1 MTAAAPDDGAD
12 AVVEAVAL
20 VVAAGRGRRFGPGAP
35 KQYRLLGGRAVLERS
50 LRTFLEHPAIDR
62 VHAVIHRDDR
72 ALYDAAT
79 AGLDLPE
86 PAFGGPTR
94 QSSVRLGLE
103 ALAARPPRRVAIHDA
118 ARPLVDADAISRVV
132 AALDSY
138 AGAVAATPVRDTL
151 KRLSGETIVETV
163 PRESL
168 WRARTPQAFRFADIL
183 AAHRSVAEADLPDD
197 AAVAERAGL
206 SAVAVECAAD
216 NLKISTEED
225 LAQAE
230 RLLPRTV
237 RVGNGFDV
245 HRFAPGDG
253 VTLCGVTIPHDRRL
267 AGHSDAD
274 VALHAVADALLGA
287 VAAGDIGARFPSGD
301 PRWAGQD
308 SALFLRCSCEAVAAA
323 RGRVLH
329 VDLTLICERPRI
341 APYRAAM
348 RERLAALLG
357 LPDGAVSVKATT
369 TDGLGFAGR
378 VEGIAAQATATV
390 ETAA

>member
-1 MTAAAPDDGAD
+1 MTASAPDDGAD
-12 AVVEAVAL
+12 AVAL
-20 VVAAGRGRRFGPGAP
+20 VVAAGRGRRFGAGAP
-35 KQYRLLGGRAVLERS
+35 KQYRLLSGRTVLERS
-50 LRTFLEHPAIDR
+50 LRVFLEHPAIDR
-62 VHAVIHRDDR
+62 VQAVIHRDDR
-72 ALYDAAT
+72 ALYDDAT

-118 ARPLVDADAISRVV
+118 ARPLVDADAVSRAL
-132 AALDSY
+132 AALDSH

-151 KRLSGETIVETV
+151 KRLAGKTVVETV

-183 AAHRSVAEADLPDD
+183 AAHRAVTEADLPDD

-206 SAVAVECAAD
+206 SVTAVECAAD
-216 NLKISTEED
+216 NIKIATEED
-225 LAQAE
+225 LALAE
-230 RLLPRTV
+230 RLLPRTL
-237 RVGNGFDV
+237 RVGSGFDV
-245 HRFAPGDG
+245 HRFGPGDG

-267 AGHSDAD
+267 VGHSDAD

-287 VAAGDIGARFPSGD
+287 VAAGDIGALFPSDD

-308 SALFLRCSCEAVAAA
+308 SAFFLRRSCEAVAAA
-323 RGRVLH
+323 SGRVLH

-348 RERLAALLG
+348 RERLAALLR

-378 VEGIAAQATATV
+378 IEGIAAQATATV
-390 ETAA
+390 EAAA

>member
-12 AVVEAVAL
+12 AVAL

-35 KQYRLLGGRAVLERS
+35 KQYRILGGRTVLERS
-50 LRTFLEHPAIDR
+50 LRVFLEHPAIDR
-62 VHAVIHRDDR
+62 VQAVIHRDDR
-72 ALYDAAT
+72 ALYDDAT

-103 ALAARPPRRVAIHDA
+103 ALAVRPPRRVAIHDA
-118 ARPLVDADAISRVV
+118 ARPLVDADAVSRAL
-132 AALDSY
+132 AALDSH

-151 KRLSGETIVETV
+151 KRLAGETVVETV

-183 AAHRSVAEADLPDD
+183 AAHRAVTETDLPDD

-206 SAVAVECAAD
+206 SVTAVECAAD
-216 NLKISTEED
+216 NLKIATEED
-225 LAQAE
+225 LALAE
-230 RLLPRTV
+230 RLLPRTL
-237 RVGNGFDV
+237 RVGSGFDV
-245 HRFAPGDG
+245 HRFGPGDG

-267 AGHSDAD
+267 IGHSDAD

-287 VAAGDIGARFPSGD
+287 VAAGDIGALFPSGD
-301 PRWAGQD
+301 PRWAGRD
-308 SALFLRCSCEAVAAA
+308 SAFFLRRSCEAVAAA
-323 RGRVLH
+323 SGRVLH

-348 RERLAALLG
+348 RERLAALLR

-390 ETAA
+390 EAAA

>member
-1 MTAAAPDDGAD
+1 MTAAAPAGGAD
-12 AVVEAVAL
+12 AVAL
-20 VVAAGRGRRFGPGAP
+20 VVAAGRGKRFGPGAP
-35 KQYRLLGGRAVLERS
+35 KQYRLLGGRTVLERS
-50 LRTFLEHPAIDR
+50 LRAFLEHPAIDR
-62 VHAVIHRDDR
+62 VQAVIHRDDR
-72 ALYDAAT
+72 ALYDNAT

-103 ALAARPPRRVAIHDA
+103 ALAARPPRCVAIHDA
-118 ARPLVDADAISRVV
+118 ARPLVDAAAVSRAL
-132 AALDSY
+132 AALDSH

-151 KRLSGETIVETV
+151 KRLAGETVVETV

-168 WRARTPQAFRFADIL
+168 WRARTPQAFRFDDIL
-183 AAHRSVAEADLPDD
+183 AAHRAVTETDLPDD

-206 SAVAVECAAD
+206 SVVAVECAAD
-216 NLKISTEED
+216 NLKIATEED
-225 LAQAE
+225 LALAE
-230 RLLPRTV
+230 RLLPRTL

-245 HRFAPGDG
+245 HRFAPGGG

-267 AGHSDAD
+267 VGHSDAD

-287 VAAGDIGARFPSGD
+287 VAAGDIGALFPSGD

-308 SALFLRCSCEAVAAA
+308 SAFFLRRSCEAVAAA
-323 RGRVLH
+323 SGRVLH

-348 RERLAALLG
+348 RERLAALLR

-378 VEGIAAQATATV
+378 IEGIAAQATATV
-390 ETAA
+390 EAAA

>member
-12 AVVEAVAL
+12 AVAL

-35 KQYRLLGGRAVLERS
+35 KQYRILGGRTVLERS
-50 LRTFLEHPAIDR
+50 LRVFLEHPAIDR
-62 VHAVIHRDDR
+62 VQAVIHRDDR
-72 ALYDAAT
+72 ALYDDAT

-103 ALAARPPRRVAIHDA
+103 ALAVRPPRRVAIHDA
-118 ARPLVDADAISRVV
+118 ARPLVDADAVSRAL
-132 AALDSY
+132 AALASH

-151 KRLSGETIVETV
+151 KRLAGETVVETI

-183 AAHRSVAEADLPDD
+183 AAHRAVTETDLPDD

-206 SAVAVECAAD
+206 SVTAVECAAD
-216 NLKISTEED
+216 NLKIATEED
-225 LAQAE
+225 LALAE
-230 RLLPRTV
+230 RLLPRTL
-237 RVGNGFDV
+237 RVGSGFDV
-245 HRFAPGDG
+245 HRFGPGDG

-267 AGHSDAD
+267 IGHSDAD

-287 VAAGDIGARFPSGD
+287 VAAGDIGALFPSGD
-301 PRWAGQD
+301 PRWAGRD
-308 SALFLRCSCEAVAAA
+308 SAFFLRRSCEAVADAS
-323 RGRVLH
+323 GRVLH

-348 RERLAALLG
+348 RERLAALLR

-390 ETAA
+390 EAAA

>member
-12 AVVEAVAL
+12 AVAL

-35 KQYRLLGGRAVLERS
+35 KQYRILGGRTVLERS
-50 LRTFLEHPAIDR
+50 LRVFLEHPAIDR
-62 VHAVIHRDDR
+62 VQAVIHRDDR
-72 ALYDAAT
+72 ALYDDAT

-118 ARPLVDADAISRVV
+118 ARPLVDADAVSRAL
-132 AALDSY
+132 AALDSH

-151 KRLSGETIVETV
+151 KRLAGKTVVETV

-183 AAHRSVAEADLPDD
+183 AAHRAVTEADLPDD

-206 SAVAVECAAD
+206 SVTAVECAAD
-216 NLKISTEED
+216 NLKIATEED
-225 LAQAE
+225 LALAE
-230 RLLPRTV
+230 RLLPRTL
-237 RVGNGFDV
+237 RVGSGFDV
-245 HRFAPGDG
+245 HRFGPGDG

-267 AGHSDAD
+267 VGHSDAD

-287 VAAGDIGARFPSGD
+287 VAAGDIGALFPSGD
-301 PRWAGQD
+301 PRWAGRD
-308 SALFLRCSCEAVAAA
+308 SAFFLRRSCEAVADAS
-323 RGRVLH
+323 GRVLH
-329 VDLTLICERPRI
+329 VDLTLICERPRL

-348 RERLAALLG
+348 RERLAALLR
-357 LPDGAVSVKATT
+357 LPDSAVSVKATT

-378 VEGIAAQATATV
+378 IEGIAAQATATV
-390 ETAA
+390 EAAA